1 MDVNEFD
8 FDLPEQLIAQT
19 PLQDRTASRL
29 MVLDKVTGQVQHRHF
44 PDLLDELVAGD
55 IVVLNDTRVLPAR
68 LMGVKEDTGAT
79 IEVLLLKEIGSDEWE
94 TLVKPAKRVKL
105 GTIVTFGDGRLKAEC
120 TGLQAQGGRTFKFIY
135 DGIFYEILDT
145 LGQMPLPPYITE
157 TLDDQA
163 RYQTVFAKE
172 RGSAAAPTAGLHF
185 TDEILDSM
193 RAKGIQIAFIT
204 LHVGLGTFRPVSAD
218 TLEDHTMHSEYY
230 QVTQE
235 TADAINGAKERGG
248 RVIAVG
254 TTSSRT
260 LETIASAND
269 GKMVATSGWTS
280 IFIYPGYTFSIVD
293 GLLTNFHL
301 PKSTLIMLISALST
315 RQHILA
321 AYQQAVEES
330 YRFFSFGDAM
340 FIKPS
345 QRKESI

>member
-68 LMGVKEDTGAT
+68 LMGVKEETGAT
-79 IEVLLLKEIGSDEWE
+79 IEVLLLKEIGDDEWE

-120 TGLQAQGGRTFKFIY
+120 TGILTQGGRTFKFIY
-135 DGIFYEILDT
+135 DGIFYEILDA

-185 TDEILDSM
+185 TDEILDSIQ
-193 RAKGIQIAFIT
+193 AKGVHIAFIT

-218 TLEDHTMHSEYY
+218 TIENHTMHSEYY
-230 QVTQE
+230 HVTQE
-235 TADAINGAKERGG
+235 TADAINQAKEQGG
-248 RVIAVG
+248 QVIAVG

-260 LETIASAND
+260 LETIASANN
-269 GKMVATSGWTS
+269 GKIVASSGWTS

-315 RQHILA
+315 REHILA
-321 AYQQAVEES
+321 AYQQAVEEN

-345 QRKESI
+345 QRKESH